1 MASELIKNKL
11 KGWTVLVVDDEPDSL
26 FVAARWL
33 KLAGATVLS
42 AENGKDGLELARL
55 MQPRFILTDLT
66 MPVMDGWEFQYE
78 LRRDPGT
85 QSIPVIALTAHAMS
99 GIREQVLTA
108 GFFDHIPK
116 PLSPTKFLEQ
126 VLGILERI
134 PHLQPLLAA
143 E

>member
-1 MASELIKNKL
+1 MEQSMCRALSGLAVPSLSNCHFVLMSIRRSNKCLWLHRITNMASELIKNKL

-78 LRRDPGT
+78 LRGDPST
-85 QSIPVIALTAHAMS
+85 KSIPVIALTAM
-99 GIREQVLTA
+99 R
-108 GFFDHIPK
+108 
-116 PLSPTKFLEQ
+116 
-126 VLGILERI
+126 
-134 PHLQPLLAA
+134 
-143 E
+143 